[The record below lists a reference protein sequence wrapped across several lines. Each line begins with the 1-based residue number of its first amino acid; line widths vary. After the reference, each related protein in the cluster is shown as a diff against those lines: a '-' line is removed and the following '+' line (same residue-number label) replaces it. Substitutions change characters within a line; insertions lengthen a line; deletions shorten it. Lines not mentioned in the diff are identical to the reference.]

1 MLNNAIY
8 EVQLRLNGKLIGN
21 VRELAQNLT
30 WTRNRTR
37 IAVDS
42 ITFTL
47 DDQLFS
53 RWCSER
59 HTSVAELLKPLA
71 LDCRIIRNGVAVA
84 GGYLATMPAYQPKGV
99 SASLAMKFDGYINY
113 LANVYLAPGPTVKA
127 KMGDLVQQW
136 VETAETRAV
145 AAGKG
150 FGFKTGTISDMATV
164 ESTFENY
171 KDVKSAI
178 TDRCDNVSG
187 AGPFEFYVEPD
198 RTYNVIKD
206 SEFGDEITDYIIQYP
221 TRLNGVAA
229 TSISAKEITG
239 FASTVIGIGGGEVS
253 NEEEADT
260 AIVNIQTN
268 SDAVLEYGYAEKLLQ
283 ESSVSVVESLARNV
297 AAELANTSTMQW
309 QPNIKLIGTQV
320 APTPTGS
327 HKIWIGDTVTLDNSE
342 DLTGMTSGQFRVN
355 SISVSVKNTGAEE
368 ITPSLSRGEAIN
380 TNSFAKDWVRMQSE
394 LLALKTAK

>member
-8 EVQLRLNGKLIGN
+8 EVQLRLNGELVGN

-59 HTSVAELLKPLA
+59 GTSVADILKPLA
-71 LDCRIIRNGVAVA
+71 LDCRVIRNGIAVA

-113 LANVYLAPGPTVKA
+113 LANVYLTPGPTVKA
-127 KMGDLVQQW
+127 KMGDLVREW
-136 VETAETRAV
+136 VETAEARAV

-150 FGFKTGTISDMATV
+150 FGFKAGTISDMATV

-178 TDRCDNVSG
+178 TDRCDNTSG
-187 AGPFEFYVEPD
+187 AGPFEFYVYPD
-198 RTYNVIKD
+198 RTYDVIKD
-206 SEFGDEITDYIIQYP
+206 SDFGEVITDYIIQYP

-260 AIVNIQTN
+260 AIIDTQTN

-283 ESSVSVVESLARNV
+283 ESSVSIPEALARNV
-297 AAELANTSTMQW
+297 ASELANTSTMQW
-309 QPNIKLIGTQV
+309 QPDIKLIGTQV
-320 APTPTGS
+320 APIPTGS

-380 TNSFAKDWVRMQSE
+380 TNSFAKDWVRLQNE

>member
-8 EVQLRLNGKLIGN
+8 EVQLRLNGELIGN

-53 RWCSER
+53 RWCSE
-59 HTSVAELLKPLA
+59 HGTSVAEILKPLA
-71 LDCRIIRNGVAVA
+71 LDCRVIRNGIAVA

-113 LANVYLAPGPTVKA
+113 LANVYLVPGPTVKA
-127 KMGDLVQQW
+127 KMGDLVREW
-136 VETAETRAV
+136 VETAEARAV

-150 FGFKTGTISDMATV
+150 FGFKAGTISDMATV

-178 TDRCDNVSG
+178 TDRCDNTSG
-187 AGPFEFYVEPD
+187 AGPFEFYVHPD
-198 RTYNVIKD
+198 RTYDVIKD
-206 SEFGDEITDYIIQYP
+206 SDFGKAITDYIIQYP

-260 AIVNIQTN
+260 AIIDTQTN

-283 ESSVSVVESLARNV
+283 ESSISAPETLARNV
-297 AAELANTSTMQW
+297 ASELANTSTMQW
-309 QPNIKLIGTQV
+309 QPDIKLIGTQV

-380 TNSFAKDWVRMQSE
+380 TNSFAKDWVRLQNE